1 MKKIG
6 IRLYMSA
13 GQKKTGNGKY
23 YLDISFFCDKIC
35 FVSNSFVSNCFRTNS
50 FRGGWYGKTGRADWL

>member
-6 IRLYMSA
+6 IRLYISA
-13 GQKKTGNGKY
+13 SQQKGKY

-35 FVSNSFVSNCFRTNS
+35 FVSNNFISNS
-50 FRGGWYGKTGRADWL
+50 F